1 MLIYCFTSDYKMHIK
16 YPYHLNFV
24 DEWMRIPSS
33 TWFCFEFVHIYPLI
47 RPGIIFTLR
56 EKFYNS
62 VKVQASY
69 FCFLMLQ
76 TFSDVWLLQPHIV
89 YEKRNSSRK
98 LIWLYFVR
106 KRLSFPWWWW
116 LVFFFVDLKES
127 YFFGNNFRKLII
139 SFE

>member
-1 MLIYCFTSDYKMHIK
+1 MHIK
-16 YPYHLNFV
+16 YPYHLSFA

-76 TFSDVWLLQPHIV
+76 LSVMFDFC
-89 YEKRNSSRK
+89 N
-98 LIWLYFVR
+98 LI
-106 KRLSFPWWWW
+106 
-116 LVFFFVDLKES
+116 
-127 YFFGNNFRKLII
+127 
-139 SFE
+139 